1 MTRALP
7 LFALLA
13 LAACNTAG
21 TPSGQQ
27 AATPAPTG
35 ITAGRGGGAQTLG
48 NTGTGNP
55 IAVTP
60 TTPVAR

>member
-1 MTRALP
+1 MVRAVP
-7 LFALLA
+7 LLALFA

-35 ITAGRGGGAQTLG
+35 ITAARGGGAQTLG
-48 NTGTGNP
+48 NTGVGSP

-60 TTPVAR
+60 TAPVAR